1 MKIKK
6 AILKLEIKLL
16 LLIKEEMKFW
26 KGVELKNKMWSVRI
40 IKKYRAEVD
49 REGG

>member
-26 KGVELKNKMWSVRI
+26 KGVELKNKM
-40 IKKYRAEVD
+40 
-49 REGG
+49 